1 MRKQFKCI
9 CGFVG
14 NAIHTKKCNSFQTEV
29 NKVTKSLEHYIDQ
42 CYLDNYSVSECVDIV
57 IARENTQLPS
67 GTVRK
72 IIVCRLT
79 KIGIYEGIS
88 GKNQQEKKQK
98 KVQATVKQR
107 YGVINIGQL
116 EGYGRK
122 ELNKIP
128 YKKLSMMDE
137 MNNYR
142 KMVEDLTFRYVNSL
156 KKKNLL
162 PERCHYTDYK
172 FNDVLLEKVNPN
184 DPLKRTVDHVVPVSE
199 AFFLGWPAEKTAST
213 DNIVFCLRCVNT
225 VKSNTDVDRFKK
237 ILVPLIKERL
247 LHESQVN

>member
-1 MRKQFKCI
+1 MRGKFRCI

-14 NAIHTKKCNSFQTEV
+14 NPSHTKNCNSFQAEFIRVTE
-29 NKVTKSLEHYIDQ
+29 SLQNYITQ
-42 CYLDNYSVSECVDIV
+42 CYLDNYSVSECVNIV
-57 IARENTQLPS
+57 IARENTQLPG

-72 IIVCRLT
+72 IIVCHLI
-79 KIGIYEGIS
+79 KNGIYEGIG

-107 YGVINIGQL
+107 YGVINVGQL

-137 MNNYR
+137 MSNYR
-142 KMVEDLTFRYVNSL
+142 KLVEDLTTRYVSSL

-199 AFFLGWPAEKTAST
+199 AFFLGWPAEKTASA

-225 VKSNTDVDRFKK
+225 VKSNTDAARFKK

-247 LHESQVN
+247 LHESQVS